1 MLFTRR
7 FFRNSLSKLLLLLLL
22 LALLLLLSFALLC
35 LLLKIYSLHW
45 EMWGKCSEY
54 MWPEYGGL
62 SLGILR
68 LRPLVSAV
76 SEAKGKVVTKAGE
89 ILNEINIIIQRHQL
103 VTENITWTLSD
114 ILNRLLW
121 SLDRSSL
128 SIVDSV
134 SSMMGVLK
142 ILKIKI
148 IIITDGI

>member
-45 EMWGKCSEY
+45 EMWGKFSEY
-54 MWPEYGGL
+54 VWPEYGGL
-62 SLGILR
+62 SLGVLR
-68 LRPLVSAV
+68 LGPLVSAV

-134 SSMMGVLK
+134 SSMMGDLK

-148 IIITDGI
+148 IITDGI